1 MIIKVATFKRQL
13 KVCGE
18 HMFKDEDEDNENKL
32 TFINRLLVYFLI
44 DLIQY
49 L

>member
-1 MIIKVATFKRQL
+1 MWQDGGK
-13 KVCGE
+13 
-18 HMFKDEDEDNENKL
+18 HMFKDEDEDNEIIL
-32 TFINRLLVYFLI
+32 TVTNRLLVYFLI